1 MKFLAVEQGEP
12 HDVSS
17 SQFIHPDDAQQMI
30 WGVPPSSGK

>member
-17 SQFIHPDDAQQMI
+17 SQFIHLDDAPTNDL
-30 WGVPPSSGK
+30 GCPSQ